1 MEENKQPALIKSTM
15 NYGAMLGLALV
26 IYTILLW
33 MMDAL
38 ARTGLASV
46 SYIIMIAGI
55 VFATKTFRDQEQ
67 GGFITYSRALGV
79 GTLTCVFAGVIT
91 AFFTYLLYTVIDPG
105 LIDKT
110 YATMEQAY
118 YDAGMTDSQI
128 EMAMSMA
135 KRFTNPVMMSVL
147 GFLGSAFMGFI
158 FSLITSIF
166 LKKEEDPFEPDT
178 V

>member
-1 MEENKQPALIKSTM
+1 MDDNKQPSLVRSTM
-15 NYGAMLGLALV
+15 NYGAMLGLALI

-33 MMDAL
+33 MMDSL
-38 ARTGLASV
+38 TRTGLASV
-46 SYIIMIAGI
+46 SYLIMIAGI
-55 VFATKTFRDQEQ
+55 VFATRSFRDQEQ
-67 GGFITYSRALGV
+67 GGVITYGRALAV
-79 GTLTCVFAGVIT
+79 GTLTCVFAGVVT
-91 AFFTYLLYTVIDPG
+91 AFFTYLLYTVIDTG

-110 YATMEQAY
+110 YAAMEQSY

-135 KRFTNPVMMSVL
+135 KRFTNPVMMSVMSL
-147 GFLGSAFMGFI
+147 LGSAFMGFI

-166 LKKEEDPFEPDT
+166 LKKEEDPFESDK